1 MFKFQKNKLFDFNCL
16 IEKNKLFDFNCLIEK
31 NKLFVYIR
39 FIICLLN

>member
-1 MFKFQKNKLFDFNCL
+1 MFKFNCL